1 MEDWLRSFIKVH
13 TKSNAKLFIQHEF
26 AGIFVGYKRNLID
39 TQNVYIEMWLEK
51 DALVRVAERADKPWQ
66 IPVVTTRGYCSVFFM
81 KNYVD
86 RLRFQE
92 NKRIVMLYM
101 GDHNPTGLSIL
112 PAIE

>member
-1 MEDWLRSFIKVH
+1 MEDRLRSFIKVH
-13 TKSNAKLFIQHEF
+13 ATSNAKLVIQHEF
-26 AGIFVGYKRNLID
+26 AGIFVGYKRNLMH
-39 TQNVYIEMWLEK
+39 TQNVYIKMWLEK
-51 DALVRVAERADKPWQ
+51 DALVRVAEKADKPRQ
-66 IPVVTTRGYCSVFFM
+66 IPVVTTRVYCSISCK

-101 GDHNPTGLSIL
+101 DDHNPTGLFIL